1 MRDTI
6 PLLTPS
12 KEVSRGK
19 LTESQALGFI
29 RVLCVIQIDWLSSDM
44 SAVAFPWSPGKLAES
59 EASLTGLAV

>member
-12 KEVSRGK
+12 EEVYRGK

-29 RVLCVIQIDWLSSDM
+29 GVLCVIQTDCLSSYM
-44 SAVAFPWSPGKLAES
+44 SAETFPWSLGKLAES
-59 EASLTGLAV
+59 ETSLAGLAV

>member
-12 KEVSRGK
+12 EEVCGGK

-29 RVLCVIQIDWLSSDM
+29 RAFCVIQIDCLSNYL
-44 SAVAFPWSPGKLAES
+44 SAVAFSWSLGKLAES
-59 EASLTGLAV
+59 EASLAGLAV